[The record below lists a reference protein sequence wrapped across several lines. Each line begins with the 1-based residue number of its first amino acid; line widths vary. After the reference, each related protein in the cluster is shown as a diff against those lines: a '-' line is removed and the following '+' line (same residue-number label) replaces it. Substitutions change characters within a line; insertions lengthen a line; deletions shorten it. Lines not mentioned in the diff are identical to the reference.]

1 MCNKKREKNINCK
14 ASIMITNTVKNKE
27 QFYLIKD
34 IKEIKT
40 KKQIINT
47 SSNIITDILND
58 TTNINFE
65 ENIIISFII
74 SYIFENILKRD
85 KLKNLET
92 FLLQSIIRFI
102 IAYIFHHHVFNEIIT
117 TLHLPL

>member
-1 MCNKKREKNINCK
+1 MRRIKSAPANLSIMCNKKREKNINCK

-47 SSNIITDILND
+47 SSNIITDIFSPSKL
-58 TTNINFE
+58 IF
-65 ENIIISFII
+65 SFR
-74 SYIFENILKRD
+74 N
-85 KLKNLET
+85 
-92 FLLQSIIRFI
+92 
-102 IAYIFHHHVFNEIIT
+102 
-117 TLHLPL
+117 